1 MTRQTLSR
9 LEAINPS
16 AMSPLRWLA
25 GLALAAAVL
34 LSPIAWCGGRLA
46 PAAVLAAPVDWHE
59 VPASA
64 EGRQWWDAGSLR
76 LSRGGN
82 LSVLSR
88 FQSASGEEEE
98 RPRLGDL
105 YVMEIDCGQNLYR
118 DTSVNGVPR
127 FRSEWQPAEGD
138 ALLMA
143 VIEESCEAAAPLLQA
158 G

>member
-1 MTRQTLSR
+1 
-9 LEAINPS
+9 
-16 AMSPLRWLA
+16 MSPSGLPSPPWLQSLGWML
-25 GLALAAAVL
+25 GLALAVAVL
-34 LSPIAWCGGRLA
+34 LAPGAGGGPG

-59 VPASA
+59 VPASQ

-88 FQSASGEEEE
+88 FQPAAGEEDE

-127 FRSEWQPAEGD
+127 FGAEWQPAEGD
-138 ALLMA
+138 PLLVA
-143 VIEESCEAAAPLLQA
+143 VIRESCEAAAPLLQA

>member
-1 MTRQTLSR
+1 MTRRPLIR
-9 LEAINPS
+9 PAALHPNVVP
-16 AMSPLRWLA
+16 PLRWLA
-25 GLALAAAVL
+25 GLALAVAVL
-34 LSPIAWCGGRLA
+34 LA
-46 PAAVLAAPVDWHE
+46 PAAALAAPVDWRE

-76 LSRGGN
+76 LSRNGN

-88 FQSASGEEEE
+88 FQPATEGEE

>member
-1 MTRQTLSR
+1 
-9 LEAINPS
+9 
-16 AMSPLRWLA
+16 MSPLRWLA
-25 GLALAAAVL
+25 GLVMAAMLL
-34 LSPIAWCGGRLA
+34 LSPIAWCGGGLA
-46 PAAVLAAPVDWHE
+46 PAAVLAAPVEWHE
-59 VPASA
+59 VPASS

-88 FQSASGEEEE
+88 FQPATSEEEE

>member
-1 MTRQTLSR
+1 VNRRTLIRPALMHTR
-9 LEAINPS
+9 
-16 AMSPLRWLA
+16 RWLL
-25 GLALAAAVL
+25 GLALVMAVL
-34 LSPIAWCGGRLA
+34 LA
-46 PAAVLAAPVDWHE
+46 PAAALAAPVDWRE
-59 VPASA
+59 VPPSE

-82 LSVLSR
+82 LTVLSR
-88 FQSASGEEEE
+88 FQPATGGEEE